1 MLTGIDLLAMCR
13 ESSHLSKSDLVRA
26 CGYVAERPDGQGE
39 RIKFTEFY
47 EALLAAKGLVL
58 KTEKRMGRKLTHQ
71 TKIQKDGK
79 LLIGSAYVNELGLEP
94 GAKFDIKVGCN
105 SVVLTAANAE

>member
-1 MLTGIDLLAMCR
+1 MLKGAELLAHCR
-13 ESSHLSKSDLVRA
+13 DSAHLSKSELVRE
-26 CGYVAERPDGQGE
+26 CGYVSERPDGQGD
-39 RIKFTEFY
+39 RLHFTEFY
-47 EALLAAKGLVL
+47 EALLAAKGLNL

-94 GAKFDIKVGCN
+94 GAKFDIKVGRN